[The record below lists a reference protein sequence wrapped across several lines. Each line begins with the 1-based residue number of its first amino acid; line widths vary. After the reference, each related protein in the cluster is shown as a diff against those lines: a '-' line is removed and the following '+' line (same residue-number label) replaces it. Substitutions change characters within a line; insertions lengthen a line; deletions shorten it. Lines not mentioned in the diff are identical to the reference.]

1 MIGRK
6 LARLALVA
14 VTAFAAQAC
23 ASVGEGTS
31 APRNTGDLTPVDFEG
46 ISERDV
52 MGAISLLRPQWL
64 RARNGSAT
72 VVVNGQRTN
81 RDRLAQ
87 IPIGSVLRVRFM
99 SAPDATTRFGTG
111 FFNGAIVVTLR

>member
-6 LARLALVA
+6 LACLALIA
-14 VTAFAAQAC
+14 VTALAAQAC
-23 ASVGEGTS
+23 ASVGEVPAGN
-31 APRNTGDLTPVDFEG
+31 RNTGDLTPVDFEG

-81 RDRLAQ
+81 RDRLAT
-87 IPIGSVLRVRFM
+87 IPIGSVARVTFM
-99 SAPDATTRFGTG
+99 SPSDATTRFGTG